1 MTMSHEMNH
10 ILQTLHNEQIF
21 SLLSI
26 ILENSKQFIQLHKSY
41 FISYPASVQCS
52 GKYQER
58 GNFITFSIET
68 KQNEFLQHKNLE
80 FQILFDMKNK
90 YFKHSFQILFL
101 ETHTC
106 SLS

>member
-58 GNFITFSIET
+58 GELYYFFNRNKT
-68 KQNEFLQHKNLE
+68 K
-80 FQILFDMKNK
+80 
-90 YFKHSFQILFL
+90 
-101 ETHTC
+101 
-106 SLS
+106 